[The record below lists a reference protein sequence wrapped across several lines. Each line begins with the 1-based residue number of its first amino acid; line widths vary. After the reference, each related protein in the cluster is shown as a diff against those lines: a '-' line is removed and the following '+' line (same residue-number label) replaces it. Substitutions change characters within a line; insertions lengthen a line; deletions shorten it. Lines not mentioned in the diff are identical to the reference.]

1 MSLSQLF
8 CGVFTF
14 LMILL
19 WKEVF
24 RKQSI
29 NYLFFVSFFKTKTWK
44 TFENTS
50 NVLIWRYT
58 LIKANALH
66 KIAVYLNVFFFFGKH
81 FSVQKVEWQQR
92 NDFRKAGRSSQKKK
106 WLLQLV
112 VKIIE
117 KWLWRTLCFS
127 LISRLQVRSVT
138 KNKCFICIFQEF
150 GLNSV
155 QQLYWTAY
163 KRTHIY
169 NALKS

>member
-66 KIAVYLNVFFFFGKH
+66 KIAVYLNVFFFFRKTF
-81 FSVQKVEWQQR
+81 FSAK
-92 NDFRKAGRSSQKKK
+92 GRVTTKK
-106 WLLQLV
+106 WLQ
-112 VKIIE
+112 K
-117 KWLWRTLCFS
+117 
-127 LISRLQVRSVT
+127 SREVFAKKEMIATVSGQNHWKMAVT
-138 KNKCFICIFQEF
+138 DFMFQF
-150 GLNSV
+150 NF
-155 QQLYWTAY
+155 QTAS
-163 KRTHIY
+163 T
-169 NALKS
+169 